1 MLHGT
6 LWDKIPRFAI
16 PVAATAILSQLF
28 NAADIAV
35 IGNFTGELRT
45 VAVAA
50 VGTNSSIISLIVNLF
65 IGIALGANVTIAH
78 AIGEKNDT
86 MVHHAVHTS
95 IVVAVLGGLIAAVIG
110 ELFAVPL
117 LNQLNVPD
125 DVFPL
130 ALLYLR
136 IYLAGLPV
144 ILLYNFEAA
153 VFRSVGETK
162 IPLVAL
168 TASGVLNV
176 ILNLFFVA
184 ALHMSVDGVAIAT
197 VLSNAVSAAILWVF
211 LLKTDKVIRL
221 EPKKLRIDGLCLKQI
236 LRIGVP
242 AGVQSAMFSIAN
254 IVIQGAINSLGTVV
268 MAASSAAYNIEVI
281 TYDILNSFSQA
292 CTTFVGQNFGAG
304 EIKRCKKTLLLCL
317 LEGIISLGVAIAL
330 ILFFG
335 KSLLTIFNG
344 DPQVVETGY
353 IRLMLIMPSHLFSLC
368 YEVLSGYLRGFEIS
382 LPPAVLTMLGVCGV
396 RLSWLRWVFPQYKT
410 FMNIML
416 VFPISLATT
425 ALLMLAAVLYFAV
438 FPSRLDTSGSWL
450 ATAYGGQWTPE
461 ALKTELG
468 VTTTSYLI
476 QYGLLAVT
484 LAPLANMIPA
494 VGEEAGWRGYMMPRL
509 KERLGLLNGR
519 LLGGVIWGVWHW
531 PLMLLVGYEY
541 GTNYLGAPLLGLV
554 VWCVVC
560 FALNTLLDIL
570 YEKTE
575 CIWVPAVAHGAFNAI
590 AALPQVLTNPADT
603 YYNVLGPMPI
613 GLIGMLPMLAVAV
626 WLTLQQMKREEKN

>member
-6 LWDKIPRFAI
+6 LWDKIPRFAV

-95 IVVAVLGGLIAAVIG
+95 IVVAVLGGLIAAIIG

-162 IPLVAL
+162 IPLIAL

-197 VLSNAVSAAILWVF
+197 VLSNAVSAAILWGF

-438 FPSRLDTSGSWL
+438 FPHRLDLSGSWL
-450 ATAYGGQWTPE
+450 AAAYGGEMDAAT
-461 ALKTELG
+461 LRRELG
-468 VTTTSYLI
+468 VSNLSYMLET
-476 QYGLLAVT
+476 GLFAVT
-484 LAPLANMIPA
+484 LAPLINMFA
-494 VGEEAGWRGYMMPRL
+494 ALGEEAGWRGYMMPHL
-509 KERLGLLNGR
+509 KEQLGLLNGR

-541 GTNYLGAPLLGLV
+541 GTNYLGAPVLGLF
-554 VWCVVC
+554 VWCIVC
-560 FALNTLLDIL
+560 FALNTLLDWL
-570 YEKTE
+570 YEKTG
-575 CIWVPAVAHGAFNAI
+575 CIWVPSIAHGAFNAV
-590 AALPQVLTNPADT
+590 AALFVVLTNPADS
-603 YYNVLGPMPI
+603 YYNVLGPAPI
-613 GLIGMLPMLAVAV
+613 GLIGMLPMLAAAV
-626 WLTLQQMKREEKN
+626 WLTLRKA